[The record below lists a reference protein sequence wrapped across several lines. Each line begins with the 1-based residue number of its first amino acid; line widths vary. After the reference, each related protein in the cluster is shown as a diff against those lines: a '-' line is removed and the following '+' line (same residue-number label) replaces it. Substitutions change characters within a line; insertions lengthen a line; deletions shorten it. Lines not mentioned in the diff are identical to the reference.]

1 MANNK
6 KWGTKFLTIISALSL
21 VGAGAL
27 VAISP
32 ASAENTLPATETLL
46 TFEDDDAIGADAV
59 GANGDA
65 DPQGSFGGMVSV
77 IADGTNTTGKVLNLP
92 KNGESYSGIVLAKF
106 EDRRISTGTSATFEF
121 DFYSPET
128 AAVSVLLKVE
138 AADAGIN
145 KEISF
150 DAAPGWNRYT
160 QTISDLNADVDYVT
174 LVLIP
179 NFGSAAGGTVAVSGQ
194 VYAIDNVG
202 INGAELPL
210 LATPTLLTFEDDDTI
225 GADAVGANGE
235 GDPQGSFEGMVSEIG
250 DAANGGGT
258 GKVLLMPKNGFAW
271 SGMVLAKFD
280 DRRIATG
287 TSATF
292 EFDLYSP
299 EAAAVSV
306 LLKVEAADA
315 NINKEISFDAAPGW
329 NRYTRTISDLNAD
342 VDYVTLVLI
351 PNFGTAAGGT
361 VAVSGQVYAIDNVGF
376 NGAEL
381 PALPDLPLPATPTLL
396 TFEDDDTIGADAVGT
411 NGEGDPQGSFEGM
424 VSEIGDAANGG
435 GTGKVLLMP
444 KNGEAWSGMVLAK
457 FDDRRIATGTSATF
471 EFDLYSPEAAAVSVL
486 LKVEAADAN
495 INKEISFDAAPG
507 WNRYT
512 QTISDLNADVDYVTL
527 VLIPNFGSAAGG
539 TVAVNGQVYAIDN
552 VGFNGAELPA
562 LPEFAPVKTK
572 NPTITGTAKV
582 GKKLTANGFISSWEG
597 EPTLA
602 YQWFACTKKGTN
614 NPSVKPADCKTISGA
629 SATKLTLKKAQ
640 KGKFIRVRVTATN
653 DAGSTAVFSDS
664 TKVKVS

>member
-1 MANNK
+1 MVK
-6 KWGTKFLTIISALSL
+6 TTKLGTKFFAIISALSL

-27 VAISP
+27 VAINP
-32 ASAENTLPATETLL
+32 ASAANTLPATETLL
-46 TFEDDDAIGADAV
+46 TFEDSDTIGADAV
-59 GANGDA
+59 GVNGDG
-65 DPQGSFGGMVSV
+65 DPQGSFAGMVSV

-138 AADAGIN
+138 AADSNIN

-194 VYAIDNVG
+194 VYAIDNIG
-202 INGAELPL
+202 INGADLPL
-210 LATPTLLTFEDDDTI
+210 RATPTLLTFDNDDTI

-258 GKVLLMPKNGFAW
+258 GKVLNLPKAEAGFAW
-271 SGMVLAKFD
+271 SGIVLAKFE
-280 DRRIATG
+280 DRRISTG

-292 EFDLYSP
+292 EFDFYSP
-299 EAAAVSV
+299 ETAAVSV
-306 LLKVEAADA
+306 LLKVEAAD
-315 NINKEISFDAAPGW
+315 S
-329 NRYTRTISDLNAD
+329 
-342 VDYVTLVLI
+342 
-351 PNFGTAAGGT
+351 
-361 VAVSGQVYAIDNVGF
+361 
-376 NGAEL
+376 
-381 PALPDLPLPATPTLL
+381 
-396 TFEDDDTIGADAVGT
+396 
-411 NGEGDPQGSFEGM
+411 
-424 VSEIGDAANGG
+424 
-435 GTGKVLLMP
+435 
-444 KNGEAWSGMVLAK
+444 
-457 FDDRRIATGTSATF
+457 
-471 EFDLYSPEAAAVSVL
+471 
-486 LKVEAADAN
+486 N

-539 TVAVNGQVYAIDN
+539 TVANTGQVYAIDN
-552 VGFNGAELPA
+552 VGFNGAELPE
-562 LPEFAPVKTK
+562 LPAFAPAKTK

-582 GKKLTANGFISSWEG
+582 GKKLTANGFIASWEG

-614 NPSVKPADCKTISGA
+614 NPSVKPADCKSISGA

>member
-225 GADAVGANGE
+225 GADAVGTNGE

-351 PNFGTAAGGT
+351 PNFGT
-361 VAVSGQVYAIDNVGF
+361 
-376 NGAEL
+376 
-381 PALPDLPLPATPTLL
+381 
-396 TFEDDDTIGADAVGT
+396 
-411 NGEGDPQGSFEGM
+411 
-424 VSEIGDAANGG
+424 
-435 GTGKVLLMP
+435 
-444 KNGEAWSGMVLAK
+444 
-457 FDDRRIATGTSATF
+457 
-471 EFDLYSPEAAAVSVL
+471 
-486 LKVEAADAN
+486 
-495 INKEISFDAAPG
+495 
-507 WNRYT
+507 
-512 QTISDLNADVDYVTL
+512 
-527 VLIPNFGSAAGG
+527 AAGG

>member
-1 MANNK
+1 MVK
-6 KWGTKFLTIISALSL
+6 TTKLGTKFFAIISALSL

-27 VAISP
+27 VAINP
-32 ASAENTLPATETLL
+32 ASAANTLPATETLL

-59 GANGDA
+59 GLNGDG
-65 DPQGSFGGMVSV
+65 DPQGSFAGMVSV

-138 AADAGIN
+138 AADA
-145 KEISF
+145 
-150 DAAPGWNRYT
+150 
-160 QTISDLNADVDYVT
+160 
-174 LVLIP
+174 
-179 NFGSAAGGTVAVSGQ
+179 
-194 VYAIDNVG
+194 
-202 INGAELPL
+202 
-210 LATPTLLTFEDDDTI
+210 
-225 GADAVGANGE
+225 
-235 GDPQGSFEGMVSEIG
+235 
-250 DAANGGGT
+250 
-258 GKVLLMPKNGFAW
+258 
-271 SGMVLAKFD
+271 
-280 DRRIATG
+280 
-287 TSATF
+287 
-292 EFDLYSP
+292 
-299 EAAAVSV
+299 
-306 LLKVEAADA
+306 
-315 NINKEISFDAAPGW
+315 
-329 NRYTRTISDLNAD
+329 
-342 VDYVTLVLI
+342 
-351 PNFGTAAGGT
+351 
-361 VAVSGQVYAIDNVGF
+361 
-376 NGAEL
+376 
-381 PALPDLPLPATPTLL
+381 
-396 TFEDDDTIGADAVGT
+396 
-411 NGEGDPQGSFEGM
+411 
-424 VSEIGDAANGG
+424 
-435 GTGKVLLMP
+435 
-444 KNGEAWSGMVLAK
+444 
-457 FDDRRIATGTSATF
+457 
-471 EFDLYSPEAAAVSVL
+471 
-486 LKVEAADAN
+486 N

-539 TVAVNGQVYAIDN
+539 TVAKTGQVYAIDN
-552 VGFNGAELPA
+552 VGFNGAELPE
-562 LPEFAPVKTK
+562 LPAFAPVKTK

-614 NPSVKPADCKTISGA
+614 NPSVKPANCKSISGA

>member
-1 MANNK
+1 MVNTTK
-6 KWGTKFLTIISALSL
+6 LGTKFFAIISALSL

-27 VAISP
+27 VAINP
-32 ASAENTLPATETLL
+32 ASAANTLPATETLL
-46 TFEDDDAIGADAV
+46 TFEEGDTIGADAV
-59 GANGDA
+59 GVNGDG
-65 DPQGSFGGMVSV
+65 DPQGSFEGMVSE

-92 KNGESYSGIVLAKF
+92 KNGQAWSGIVLAKF

-128 AAVSVLLKVE
+128 AAVSVVLKVE
-138 AADAGIN
+138 AADANIN

-202 INGAELPL
+202 FNGADLPL
-210 LATPTLLTFEDDDTI
+210 RATPTLITFEDDDTI

-258 GKVLLMPKNGFAW
+258 GKVLNLPKNGQAW
-271 SGMVLAKFD
+271 SGIVLAKFE
-280 DRRIATG
+280 DRRISTG

-292 EFDLYSP
+292 EFDFYSP
-299 EAAAVSV
+299 E
-306 LLKVEAADA
+306 
-315 NINKEISFDAAPGW
+315 
-329 NRYTRTISDLNAD
+329 T
-342 VDYVTLVLI
+342 
-351 PNFGTAAGGT
+351 
-361 VAVSGQVYAIDNVGF
+361 
-376 NGAEL
+376 
-381 PALPDLPLPATPTLL
+381 
-396 TFEDDDTIGADAVGT
+396 
-411 NGEGDPQGSFEGM
+411 
-424 VSEIGDAANGG
+424 
-435 GTGKVLLMP
+435 
-444 KNGEAWSGMVLAK
+444 
-457 FDDRRIATGTSATF
+457 
-471 EFDLYSPEAAAVSVL
+471 AAVSVL

-512 QTISDLNADVDYVTL
+512 QTISDLNAAVDYVTL
-527 VLIPNFGSAAGG
+527 VLIPNFGTAAGG

-552 VGFNGAELPA
+552 VGINGAELPA
-562 LPEFAPVKTK
+562 LPEFAPTKTK
-572 NPTITGTAKV
+572 NPAISGSVKV
-582 GKKLTANGFISSWEG
+582 GKKLTAKGFIASWEG

-614 NPSVKPADCKTISGA
+614 NPSVKPADCKSISGA
-629 SATKLTLKKAQ
+629 SATKLTLKSAQ